1 MAKLQV
7 RDVDNDSRIPFLRGT
22 LIRSLTK
29 IGIEYEEARHIANQ
43 VRDELDE
50 QKCVSTIDVQDA
62 VIKRLIK
69 SKDDKT
75 VNLYRDREPYGQVVM
90 VDYGDGNKAPF
101 SRGIY
106 SQRLQC
112 CGLRRQQLDSITELI
127 QKTLNENYSRSVN
140 ADELRELTY
149 WSIDKYCNIAAEN
162 YLTWSAF
169 HDSNMP
175 LILLIGGTPGCG
187 KSTLSTEIANRL
199 DVVRTQST
207 DMLREVMRIMLS
219 EQLVPEIHRSSFEL
233 NTALEISRSATNKET
248 RIAEAY
254 HRQVDKVEIACEAV
268 INRALNERISLI
280 VEGVHVRPTWMQRI
294 TESTDDAIIASAV
307 LTVFDKKQLRLYI
320 KGRGQSNQARRAKRY
335 LDNFDSI
342 WQLQS
347 MLASEADDLDIEIID
362 NSNRS
367 KAVAHL
373 IHLIMV
379 ATRKQLSDQI
389 TALRPKPTK
398 SRTSG

>member
-7 RDVDNDSRIPFLRGT
+7 RDVDDDTQIPFLRGT
-22 LIRSLTK
+22 LIRSLSK
-29 IGIEYEEARHIANQ
+29 IGVEYEEARQIANQ
-43 VRDELDE
+43 VRDELDD
-50 QKCVSTIDVQDA
+50 QKCVSTIEVQNA
-62 VIKRLIK
+62 VIKRLMK
-69 SKDDKT
+69 SRDDRIVK
-75 VNLYRDREPYGQVVM
+75 LYRDRETYGHVVM

-112 CGLRRQQLDSITELI
+112 CGLERQQLASITELI
-127 QKTLNENYSRSVN
+127 QKTLNEKYSRSVN

-149 WSIDKYCNIAAEN
+149 WSIDKYCNKAAEN

-169 HDSNMP
+169 HDSNLP

-187 KSTLSTEIANRL
+187 KSTVSTEIANRL

-219 EQLVPEIHRSSFEL
+219 RQLMPEIHRSSFEL
-233 NTALEISRSATNKET
+233 DTALEISRSEINKEAKIT
-248 RIAEAY
+248 EAY

-268 INRALNERISLI
+268 VNRALNEHISLI
-280 VEGVHVRPTWMQRI
+280 VEGVHVRPAWMQRI
-294 TESTDDAIIASAV
+294 TESAHDAIIASVV
-307 LTVFDKKQLRLYI
+307 LTVFDKKQLKRHI
-320 KGRGQSNQARRAKRY
+320 KGRGQDNQARRAKRY

-347 MLASEADDLDIEIID
+347 MLASEADDLDIEIVD
-362 NSNRS
+362 NSDRS
-367 KAVAHL
+367 KAVAHV
-373 IHLIMV
+373 IHLVMV
-379 ATRKQLSDQI
+379 AAREQLRDQI
-389 TALRPKPTK
+389 TALRPKSPK
-398 SRTSG
+398 SQIAG